1 MANNNN
7 QINFQITG
15 NTTGLNNALNQGTT
29 ALTTFGN
36 QAGGVLGNTASMFE
50 KFNKSMNGFGGG
62 LVGFA
67 GGAGL
72 AVAGITSLVM
82 ASNNYVRELNEIS
95 KASGLSV
102 EMLQKM
108 DKAFYG
114 VGLNMEKYADINRDV
129 LDHLGDAFRDGS
141 GPAEDMKAYGLK
153 LQDFNK
159 YLNQSDGGIRA
170 LANSFYEMQKAGKST
185 AEITN
190 MLETLGS
197 DGSKLVEIMKQYS
210 NETDLMNAIQ
220 EQQIQLTDENAQKY
234 AEFDKKVDALSTT
247 FQLWKANALAG
258 TVDELNDILNVMN
271 SSKWTSNSFIEMMKK
286 FYYGGDTAFAKWARN
301 LDGVQ
306 EVGYSNAATDRL
318 KKQANNMMQFVK
330 DNTQK
335 VAPKDGWV
343 NKEKEA
349 KDAEAV
355 RKKLES
361 AAKSAAAK
369 AEAAAKAAA
378 AKRVQAQKNLEQA
391 LSQIGETEGDIRI
404 KAFERQQKE
413 IQDKIRESAK
423 TLGMTQEQLNK
434 LLGQASSSTAMQ
446 RTKLTDEMI
455 GRTDPNQDLKSL
467 NQNLGGGLS
476 LNQGQKSYLADQQS
490 QRINGDNPFM
500 YDGTAQKQTELDE
513 KYNLEMQLNE
523 KLLGGTEDYEKRKA
537 QIEVQ
542 YARQSMDLATENTR
556 SQMAM
561 ISSSAGDLGTMLAG
575 VFGESSGA
583 AKAAFAVQKGITI
596 AQTVLSIQAA
606 LAQALATPFPA
617 SLAAY
622 AQIASM
628 GASIISTA
636 RGTTAQGQ
644 AHSGIESVPGSLGKD
659 STWIL
664 QAGERVVS
672 RGQNEQLQQFL
683 DKNDS
688 NKSSSN
694 EYTINAP
701 LIVQGDVSGDD
712 AKFNAMLKKHA
723 NSVNQAVRSAQTRNT

>member
-1 MANNNN
+1 
-7 QINFQITG
+7 
-15 NTTGLNNALNQGTT
+15 
-29 ALTTFGN
+29 
-36 QAGGVLGNTASMFE
+36 
-50 KFNKSMNGFGGG
+50 
-62 LVGFA
+62 
-67 GGAGL
+67 
-72 AVAGITSLVM
+72 
-82 ASNNYVRELNEIS
+82 
-95 KASGLSV
+95 
-102 EMLQKM
+102 
-108 DKAFYG
+108 
-114 VGLNMEKYADINRDV
+114 
-129 LDHLGDAFRDGS
+129 
-141 GPAEDMKAYGLK
+141 
-153 LQDFNK
+153 
-159 YLNQSDGGIRA
+159 
-170 LANSFYEMQKAGKST
+170 
-185 AEITN
+185 
-190 MLETLGS
+190 
-197 DGSKLVEIMKQYS
+197 
-210 NETDLMNAIQ
+210 
-220 EQQIQLTDENAQKY
+220 
-234 AEFDKKVDALSTT
+234 
-247 FQLWKANALAG
+247 
-258 TVDELNDILNVMN
+258 
-271 SSKWTSNSFIEMMKK
+271 
-286 FYYGGDTAFAKWARN
+286 
-301 LDGVQ
+301 
-306 EVGYSNAATDRL
+306 
-318 KKQANNMMQFVK
+318 
-330 DNTQK
+330 
-335 VAPKDGWV
+335 
-343 NKEKEA
+343 
-349 KDAEAV
+349 
-355 RKKLES
+355 
-361 AAKSAAAK
+361 
-369 AEAAAKAAA
+369 
-378 AKRVQAQKNLEQA
+378 
-391 LSQIGETEGDIRI
+391 
-404 KAFERQQKE
+404 
-413 IQDKIRESAK
+413 
-423 TLGMTQEQLNK
+423 
-434 LLGQASSSTAMQ
+434 MQ

-455 GRTDPNQDLKSL
+455 GRTDTNQDLKSL
-467 NQNLGGGLS
+467 NQNLGGLT

-500 YDGTAQKQTELDE
+500 YDGTAQKQTDFDE

-537 QIEVQ
+537 QIEAQ

-622 AQIASM
+622 AQIATM

-672 RGQNEQLQQFL
+672 RGQNQQLQQFL
-683 DKNDS
+683 DKSDS

>member
-1 MANNNN
+1 
-7 QINFQITG
+7 
-15 NTTGLNNALNQGTT
+15 
-29 ALTTFGN
+29 
-36 QAGGVLGNTASMFE
+36 
-50 KFNKSMNGFGGG
+50 
-62 LVGFA
+62 
-67 GGAGL
+67 
-72 AVAGITSLVM
+72 
-82 ASNNYVRELNEIS
+82 
-95 KASGLSV
+95 
-102 EMLQKM
+102 
-108 DKAFYG
+108 
-114 VGLNMEKYADINRDV
+114 
-129 LDHLGDAFRDGS
+129 
-141 GPAEDMKAYGLK
+141 MKAYGLK

-220 EQQIQLTDENAQKY
+220 EQHIQLTDENAQKY

-271 SSKWTSNSFIEMMKK
+271 SSKWTSNNFIEMMKK

-306 EVGYSNAATDRL
+306 EVGYSNAATERL
-318 KKQANNMMQFVK
+318 EKQANEMMKFVK

-349 KDAEAV
+349 KDAEAA

-434 LLGQASSSTAMQ
+434 LLGQASSSTSMQ
-446 RTKLTDEMI
+446 RAKLTDEMI

-467 NQNLGGGLS
+467 NQNLGGGLT

-500 YDGTAQKQTELDE
+500 YDGTAHKQTDLDE

-537 QIEVQ
+537 QIEAQ

-556 SQMAM
+556 FSN
-561 ISSSAGDLGTMLAG
+561 GND
-575 VFGESSGA
+575 
-583 AKAAFAVQKGITI
+583 
-596 AQTVLSIQAA
+596 
-606 LAQALATPFPA
+606 
-617 SLAAY
+617 
-622 AQIASM
+622 
-628 GASIISTA
+628 
-636 RGTTAQGQ
+636 
-644 AHSGIESVPGSLGKD
+644 
-659 STWIL
+659 
-664 QAGERVVS
+664 
-672 RGQNEQLQQFL
+672 QF
-683 DKNDS
+683 
-688 NKSSSN
+688 
-694 EYTINAP
+694 IC
-701 LIVQGDVSGDD
+701 
-712 AKFNAMLKKHA
+712 
-723 NSVNQAVRSAQTRNT
+723 R